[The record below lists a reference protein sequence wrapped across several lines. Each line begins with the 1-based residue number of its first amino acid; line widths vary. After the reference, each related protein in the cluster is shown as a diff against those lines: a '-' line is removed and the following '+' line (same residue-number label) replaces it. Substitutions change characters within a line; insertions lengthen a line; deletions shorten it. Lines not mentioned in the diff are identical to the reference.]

1 MQPETMSGQGR
12 DDSVQKAGAR
22 PGGSGGETFARLTL
36 NGRAI
41 AWERER
47 ISEAELRSH
56 CLVLEDE
63 VLVIERN
70 GEHVDI
76 IEGEVLIFIEGK
88 TEHIH
93 TEKRLITVYFENKP
107 REIRRGTYTTE
118 KLKEIFGVQ
127 QGYILEVINEE
138 GQLTPLR
145 PHGRLRVKE
154 GMRFFEQVPC
164 GGSS

>member
-1 MQPETMSGQGR
+1 MSGQGR
-12 DDSVQKAGAR
+12 DDSVQKAEAR
-22 PGGSGGETFARLTL
+22 PEGSVGETFARLTL
-36 NGRAI
+36 NSRAI
-41 AWERER
+41 AWEGER

-63 VLVIERN
+63 VLVIERD
-70 GEHVDI
+70 GEHVDMV
-76 IEGEVLIFIEGK
+76 EGEVLILIEGK

-93 TEKRLITVYFENKP
+93 TERRLVTVYFENKP
-107 REIRRGTYTTE
+107 REIRRGSYTTE

-138 GQLTPLR
+138 GQLTPLK
-145 PHGRLRVKE
+145 PHAKLRVKE
-154 GMRFFEQVPC
+154 GMRLFEQVPH